1 MLLHNEKSID
11 IKPVLWGYI
20 LEAQQI
26 LCTGVPDEKMIH
38 DVRVLMK
45 KSRAAIKLL
54 KTQTD
59 EVLFNREYSAF
70 REVGRIMSE
79 WRENS
84 VHRKLIKDLK
94 KRFPELFSRLKDNEK
109 INILGDRKQIRNE
122 PSPEMEKDL
131 KAIIGI
137 LHKSSFRIRFRAMN
151 NVDQNL
157 IREELERTFD
167 NVSTSFLIARNNA
180 KNTNLHRFR
189 KRTKDFLYQ
198 LSFFRFQDPKAIK
211 NLEKRI
217 EILGQNL
224 GKYNDYAVLI
234 TSLGY
239 SYPSAENSSALDELI
254 VIIKQEQDKYLS
266 KIWPSAFRIF
276 RPGKKLADL
285 TGFKLPVIQPLS
297 DPSP

>member
-1 MLLHNEKSID
+1 MPEDNITLID

-20 LEAQQI
+20 LEAQQM
-26 LCTGVPDEKMIH
+26 LCPGVPDEKMIH

-59 EVLFNREYSAF
+59 EELFNREYSAF

-109 INILGDRKQIRNE
+109 INILADRKQIRNE

-131 KAIIGI
+131 KEIIGI

-167 NVSTSFLIARNNA
+167 NVAASFLMARNNT

-239 SYPSAENSSALDELI
+239 SYPSADNISALDELI

-276 RPGKKLADL
+276 RPGKRLADL
-285 TGFKLPVIQPLS
+285 PGFKAPTTVPIV
-297 DPSP
+297 

>member
-20 LEAQQI
+20 LEAQQM
-26 LCTGVPDEKMIH
+26 LCPGFPDEKMIH

-59 EVLFNREYSAF
+59 EELFNREYSAF

-211 NLEKRI
+211 ILEKRI

-276 RPGKKLADL
+276 RPGKRLADL
-285 TGFKLPVIQPLS
+285 PGFKAPTTVPIV
-297 DPSP
+297 